1 MQNANDPTNVGATI
15 SNNES
20 ILISGPAELSAFIS
34 NTAATSTVCKLMV
47 EYIDIGKRDIFFC
60 VEAGGTSSSGDDFII
75 KVKVNGETIFG
86 QRLEESTVIA
96 DGNDLKFIVPA
107 NTSLEV
113 TLESSSGSRTWY
125 IAGYGYYLE

>member
-1 MQNANDPTNVGATI
+1 MPIVSPTNPSSLNALTPTSLQTTLNNGAFYVY
-15 SNNES
+15 
-20 ILISGPAELSAFIS
+20 SGPVVVGSSETTMLSI
-34 NTAATSTVCKLMV
+34 N
-47 EYIDIGKRDIFFC
+47 DIGKRDIFFC

-96 DGNDLKFIVPA
+96 DGNDLKFIIPA

-125 IAGYGYYLE
+125 IAGYGNYLQ

>member
-1 MQNANDPTNVGATI
+1 MI
-15 SNNES
+15 S
-20 ILISGPAELSAFIS
+20 
-34 NTAATSTVCKLMV
+34 V
-47 EYIDIGKRDIFFC
+47 EDIGKRDIMLC
-60 VEAGGTSSSGDDFII
+60 LEAGGTSSSTDDFII
-75 KVKVNGETIFG
+75 NVKVNGNAIFG
-86 QRLEESTVIA
+86 QRMEESTVLG